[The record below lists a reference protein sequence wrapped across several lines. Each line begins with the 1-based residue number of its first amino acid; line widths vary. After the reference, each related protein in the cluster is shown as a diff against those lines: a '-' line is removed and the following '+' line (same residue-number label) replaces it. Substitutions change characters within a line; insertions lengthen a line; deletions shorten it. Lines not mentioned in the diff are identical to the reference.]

1 MGVVPPFVG
10 TAVNVTEVPVHT
22 APEGAADILT
32 LTGSW
37 ELTEVVIEFEVAG
50 LPETHVEFDV
60 SSHVT
65 TSLFAGV

>member
-1 MGVVPPFVG
+1 M
-10 TAVNVTEVPVHT
+10 NVTEVPVHT